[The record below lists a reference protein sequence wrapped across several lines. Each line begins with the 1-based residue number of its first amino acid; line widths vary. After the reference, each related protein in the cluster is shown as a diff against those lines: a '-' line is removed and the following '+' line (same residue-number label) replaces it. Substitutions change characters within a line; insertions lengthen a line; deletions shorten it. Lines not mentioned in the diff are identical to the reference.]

1 MEHAHSK
8 KGMIGKWVALALLV
22 LLGMMLTAL
31 LVRQIAGA
39 PTLEARL

>member
-22 LLGMMLTAL
+22 LLGMVLTAL
-31 LVRQIAGA
+31 LVGQIVGA
-39 PTLEARL
+39 LMPAARV